1 MVTMPT
7 KLQYEG
13 FETREIKSLSEQDI
27 EELRRGGGWG
37 LALPAELNG
46 QPGPAHLL
54 ELQEELNLSK
64 EQVEAISSIIDEMRT
79 AAIVAGEH
87 FIASETALSNA
98 FADSG
103 LSEETLRGLLAES
116 AAACC
121 QSAFNCD
128 PYRRP
133 ISPPLRDGTTVGE
146 EPQLDQLA
154 GTIHPF
160 LSMQIIPG
168 CLLQNLAHLTANP
181 GTLDFPSLH
190 EEKEFSQPD
199 GGVKLGRRYPSWRV
213 NVAHFSTIYALA
225 QGNLNTHKAASL
237 LKAFPPAEARRI
249 AGRFEWHY
257 TPKHGSWL
265 NMAECELSVL
275 NRQCL
280 ARRIPD
286 KTTLAIEVEA
296 WKTTR
301 NDVGSGCK
309 W

>member
-103 LSEETLRGLLAES
+103 LSEETFRGLLAES

-133 ISPPLRDGTTVGE
+133 ISPPCGTE
-146 EPQLDQLA
+146 RQ
-154 GTIHPF
+154 
-160 LSMQIIPG
+160 
-168 CLLQNLAHLTANP
+168 
-181 GTLDFPSLH
+181 
-190 EEKEFSQPD
+190 
-199 GGVKLGRRYPSWRV
+199 LGRSRSWTSSRGRSIPSFLCKLSL
-213 NVAHFSTIYALA
+213 VAF
-225 QGNLNTHKAASL
+225 
-237 LKAFPPAEARRI
+237 
-249 AGRFEWHY
+249 
-257 TPKHGSWL
+257 
-265 NMAECELSVL
+265 
-275 NRQCL
+275 
-280 ARRIPD
+280 
-286 KTTLAIEVEA
+286 
-296 WKTTR
+296 
-301 NDVGSGCK
+301 CK
-309 W
+309 ILRT